1 MSIERMTGPT
11 GADAPVQPLPPRASV
26 QRDAPPAP
34 PAPTAPPPAVAPGA
48 AALKVTVDSVNRYL
62 KSIDQGVQ
70 FEIDEESGV
79 TIVRVVDRE
88 TDQVIRQ
95 LPSEEMLAVA
105 RALEDLTGL
114 LDESA

>member
-11 GADAPVQPLPPRASV
+11 GADAPAQPLPRASA
-26 QRDAPPAP
+26 QRLAPP
-34 PAPTAPPPAVAPGA
+34 PAPTAPPPAVAPSA

-88 TDQVIRQ
+88 TDKVIRQ